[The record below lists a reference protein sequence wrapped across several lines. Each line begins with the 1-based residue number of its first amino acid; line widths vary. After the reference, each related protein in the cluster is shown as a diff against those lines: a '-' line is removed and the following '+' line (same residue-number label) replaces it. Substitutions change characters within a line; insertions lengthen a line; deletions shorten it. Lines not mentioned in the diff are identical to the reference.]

1 MRSFTPDPPTQMT
14 EYTSISLCCGPVM
27 TFQHGLG
34 ATYVYQ
40 WPIMVL
46 NKQNKSRYAV
56 LMRYIRSLMPRGVA
70 YQRQM
75 RTGGAG
81 LSTSQVGES
90 KRCHAA
96 LS

>member
-1 MRSFTPDPPTQMT
+1 MT
-14 EYTSISLCCGPVM
+14 GYTSISLGCGPVM

-40 WPIMVL
+40 WPMMVL
-46 NKQNKSRYAV
+46 NKQNESRYEVYTITNAS
-56 LMRYIRSLMPRGVA
+56 RSYLGVA

-75 RTGGAG
+75 RIGGAG
-81 LSTSQVGES
+81 LSTSQIGES